1 MIYNVLGLH
10 GYFNARAPFSRY
22 LSRWFAIV
30 DNQLSNELI
39 YHTSEAK
46 QDTKGRINLE
56 EAIALKSFSSAPV
69 AKGMFAAKGPERH
82 LRFELVC
89 KDRV

>member
-1 MIYNVLGLH
+1 MSIRIGAHY
-10 GYFNARAPFSRY
+10 RY
-22 LSRWFAIV
+22 LSRWFVIV
-30 DNQLSNELI
+30 ANQLSSELV
-39 YHTSEAK
+39 YHTSNTK

-56 EAIALKSFSSAPV
+56 DAIAIKSFSSTPV
-69 AKGMFAAKGPERH
+69 SKGMFAAKGPEEH